1 VHADRVLDLE
11 RLDHD
16 GDRRLA
22 APKSPTA
29 PTSSKLANPRA
40 RASYKAVGA
49 DLDSVLHASEVAN
62 IRLLRP
68 KRVGESQQDVCPFF
82 VSLAN
87 GLPTP
92 TVLEATK
99 RLQVLH
105 VALARD
111 GFERFLCVRS
121 CEVNNVKHY

>member
-1 VHADRVLDLE
+1 MFAL
-11 RLDHD
+11 
-16 GDRRLA
+16 
-22 APKSPTA
+22 S
-29 PTSSKLANPRA
+29 
-40 RASYKAVGA
+40 
-49 DLDSVLHASEVAN
+49 
-62 IRLLRP
+62 
-68 KRVGESQQDVCPFF
+68 
-82 VSLAN
+82 SLAWRMA
-87 GLPTP
+87 LPTP